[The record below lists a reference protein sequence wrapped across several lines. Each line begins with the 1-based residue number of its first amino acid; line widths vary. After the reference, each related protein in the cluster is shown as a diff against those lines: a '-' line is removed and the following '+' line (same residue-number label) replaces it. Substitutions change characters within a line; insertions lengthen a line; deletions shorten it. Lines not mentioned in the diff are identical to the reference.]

1 MCDLV
6 INKNYSNSFLCA
18 KVLSRLPGCTKLSKY
33 FNDRRHRKIEKDLM
47 PLFEY
52 SLNKTK
58 YHTSNNKT
66 SSIIW
71 VFWWQGKNKMPSL
84 VKKCYRSII
93 SNRGKRKV
101 ILITQNNIK
110 EYTTIPDYIYK
121 KVNERKISLTHLS
134 DILRFNLLNNFGG
147 LWIDATIFVN
157 DSLDVFNTNKLFTLS
172 GYPDEKHFNVSY
184 GRWTGFF
191 IGGPKNSV
199 LFNFMDTFFR
209 AYWKYNDDLI
219 DYFLIDYC
227 LNYAWNKNLSNFKLI
242 KNSTNPH
249 LFDLQSNLN
258 KKYNNESIQ
267 KLTYNTRV
275 FKLSYKK
282 SININDVDNVY
293 SHLE

>member
-1 MCDLV
+1 MFDLV

-191 IGGPKNSV
+191 IG
-199 LFNFMDTFFR
+199 
-209 AYWKYNDDLI
+209 
-219 DYFLIDYC
+219 
-227 LNYAWNKNLSNFKLI
+227 
-242 KNSTNPH
+242 
-249 LFDLQSNLN
+249 
-258 KKYNNESIQ
+258 
-267 KLTYNTRV
+267 
-275 FKLSYKK
+275 
-282 SININDVDNVY
+282 
-293 SHLE
+293 